1 MLDQIYNGW
10 IPGTE
15 LDSDRRNYSLS
26 DYQYLA
32 EQVQFIID
40 HFGLAP
46 SDLNVLD
53 FGFGWGHWARMAMA
67 YGSNVSGVELS
78 NERMQHGESV
88 GIKILALADLPA
100 QKFHFINTEQ
110 VFEHLTE
117 PRLVLDKLVQALSV
131 DGVIKI
137 SVPDSK
143 ESLKKLNHLKDFGA
157 LTSEHQMALAP
168 MEHVNSY
175 THDSLVQLGRSVG
188 LKKICPSF
196 YKLFNSASGL
206 LEVQKFLRVAI
217 RPFYRHIYPRSTF
230 IYFVRA

>member
-32 EQVQFIID
+32 EQVQFIIE

-67 YGSNVSGVELS
+67 YGCNVSGVELS
-78 NERMQHGESV
+78 NERMQHGQSV

-137 SVPDSK
+137 SVPNSK
-143 ESLKKLNHLKDFGA
+143 KSLKKLKRLKDFDA
-157 LTSEHQMALAP
+157 LTSEHQLVLAP

-188 LKKICPSF
+188 LKQICPSF

-206 LEVQKFLRVAI
+206 LEVQKLLRVAI